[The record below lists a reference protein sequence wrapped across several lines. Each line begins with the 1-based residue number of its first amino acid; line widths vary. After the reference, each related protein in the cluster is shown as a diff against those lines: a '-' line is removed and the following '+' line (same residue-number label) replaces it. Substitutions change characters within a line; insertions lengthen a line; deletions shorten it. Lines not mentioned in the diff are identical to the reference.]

1 MLAFF
6 KQLSLMEIANEKK
19 KHSKSINF
27 FAYKN
32 IESLTFSVSIAG
44 VAQFMFKVL
53 LIFKIG
59 RFSKSKRRFFDI
71 VKKNKKNKKT
81 KKKHPPPSTKKKE
94 KRKIK
99 QK

>member
-1 MLAFF
+1 MKA
-6 KQLSLMEIANEKK
+6 
-19 KHSKSINF
+19 KHSKSINY

-32 IESLTFSVSIAG
+32 IESLTFSVSITG

-71 VKKNKKNKKT
+71 VKRKSKNH
-81 KKKHPPPSTKKKE
+81 KKKKKAKKEPPPPPKKAPE
-94 KRKIK
+94 KSKIK

>member
-1 MLAFF
+1 M
-6 KQLSLMEIANEKK
+6 KK

-59 RFSKSKRRFFDI
+59 RFSKSKRRFFYI
-71 VKKNKKNKKT
+71 VKKKKKNKKT
-81 KKKHPPPSTKKKE
+81 KKKHPPPPLYKKKK

>member
-1 MLAFF
+1 M
-6 KQLSLMEIANEKK
+6 KKK

-71 VKKNKKNKKT
+71 VKKT
-81 KKKHPPPSTKKKE
+81 KKIKKQKRNIPPPPSTKKKE

>member
-1 MLAFF
+1 M
-6 KQLSLMEIANEKK
+6 KKK

-71 VKKNKKNKKT
+71 VKKNKKNQKT
-81 KKKHPPPSTKKKE
+81 KKKNPPHSTKKK
-94 KRKIK
+94 KRRIK

>member
-1 MLAFF
+1 MKA
-6 KQLSLMEIANEKK
+6 
-19 KHSKSINF
+19 KHSKSINYF
-27 FAYKN
+27 TYKN
-32 IESLTFSVSIAG
+32 IESLTFSVWITG

-71 VKKNKKNKKT
+71 LKKKT
-81 KKKHPPPSTKKKE
+81 KEKQKPQKKKKAKKEPPPPPKKAPE
-94 KRKIK
+94 KSKIK

>member
-1 MLAFF
+1 MKA
-6 KQLSLMEIANEKK
+6 

-27 FAYKN
+27 SAYKN
-32 IESLTFSVSIAG
+32 IESLTFSVSITG

-71 VKKNKKNKKT
+71 VKKKQRKNKNH
-81 KKKHPPPSTKKKE
+81 KKKKAKKEPPPPPKKAPE
-94 KRKIK
+94 KSKIK